1 MSDAPILRAGDAGEA
16 VRDLQHRLVGA
27 GQTVAPVEFGTFG
40 ATTERAVRAFQ
51 TSRQIRIDG
60 IVGPETW
67 SALVESGFVL
77 GDRLLY
83 LQSPNLRGDDVGS
96 LQHTLNRLGF
106 DAGARTASS
115 APRPPRR
122 CASSNATPA

>member
-1 MSDAPILRAGDAGEA
+1 MSDAPILRAGDEGDA
-16 VRDLQHRLVGA
+16 VRDLQHRLGGA
-27 GQTVAPVEFGTFG
+27 GHVVAPTEIGTFG
-40 ATTERAVRAFQ
+40 DNTEAAVRAFQ

-83 LQSPNLRGDDVGS
+83 LQSPNLRGDDVVA

-106 DAGARTASS
+106 DAGREDGILG
-115 APRPPRR
+115 PRRRRR